1 MNKSDCVNN
10 YNFESF
16 LFELKFFYYFQISDI
31 KRANH
36 LISDQEFYGLKN
48 LKIPVRKYGLLTEI
62 LPSVSAD
69 QQESST
75 AKEQSENNVRII
87 NIGIGHVGRSPSP
100 QETATFF
107 KRMDED
113 LVKIM
118 LSTQTQKES
127 LEAAAVALTAPQ
139 IQPLV
144 KDPYNTVD
152 CGIQWSYLLIFVI
165 ILAIVIPAVITVYMY
180 MRPAHAHHQDVYTSS
195 SSNETF
201 NPVSK
206 IGMKDG
212 KS

>member
-1 MNKSDCVNN
+1 MKIS
-10 YNFESF
+10 
-16 LFELKFFYYFQISDI
+16 LFEFKFFYFQISDI

-36 LISDQEFYGLKN
+36 LISDQEFYGLKT
-48 LKIPVRKYGLLTEI
+48 LKIPVRKYSLLTEI
-62 LPSVSAD
+62 LPSVSAEH
-69 QQESST
+69 QESAT

-180 MRPAHAHHQDVYTSS
+180 YMRPSHAHHQDVYTSS

-206 IGMKDG
+206 IGMKGD